1 MTSEANQWSD
11 VGSIK
16 TIHFQFAEI
25 ACFCGRGTLLRP
37 PHMGC
42 CPKDHLACVHLF
54 QVNLIIVD
62 PSLNNHID
70 LTSKTDFT
78 RLCCSSIAG
87 RGPTYLKMKSPA
99 LLNLYRIVMLTQS
112 DEGVWRLYNW
122 SRVLNTYCI
131 EKTLRLRIF
140 GPCPLSLSTEVT
152 SKLNFKIARKY
163 FVKREHFL
171 HFLNWFC
178 LGAWKQLC

>member
-1 MTSEANQWSD
+1 MIRCWFDKNYPFSICRNRVLLWPRNTSTAPSHGLLSKGSPCLCTSFSGQSHHCWSIIEQPYWLD
-11 VGSIK
+11 FKNRFHSAVLLIDCWKGSYIPEDEEPRS
-16 TIHFQFAEI
+16 IELVQN
-25 ACFCGRGTLLRP
+25 CY
-37 PHMGC
+37 
-42 CPKDHLACVHLF
+42 
-54 QVNLIIVD
+54 VNPIWW
-62 PSLNNHID
+62 
-70 LTSKTDFT
+70 
-78 RLCCSSIAG
+78 
-87 RGPTYLKMKSPA
+87 
-99 LLNLYRIVMLTQS
+99 
-112 DEGVWRLYNW
+112 GVWRLYNW

>member
-140 GPCPLSLSTEVT
+140 RPCPLSLSAEVK

-163 FVKREHFL
+163 FVKS
-171 HFLNWFC
+171 
-178 LGAWKQLC
+178 